1 MYRNEILKTMRPY
14 ARLACS
20 SEIAAFPMR
29 IFWMYIDIIATVP
42 ARCNV
47 ARIDKWNCATV
58 QVTCRPTRQIGSSAT
73 WTAWSV

>member
-14 ARLACS
+14 ARQVCS
-20 SEIAAFPMR
+20 SEIVAFRMR
-29 IFWMYIDIIATVP
+29 IFWMYIAIIATVP

-47 ARIDKWNCATV
+47 ARTGKWNCATV
-58 QVTCRPTRQIGSSAT
+58 QVTCRQTRQIGSSAT